1 MTFISNLII
10 PVLVLIVL
18 LYGMYKKVD
27 IYDEFLNGASESFKM
42 IFENYATGLIL
53 EEDYIE
59 KIESLKNETNQ
70 INKKIQKY
78 EDEIKDSKAQVDKL
92 IKFIEELPNLDD
104 SNQLDMIR
112 ALVSKVIVKNDE
124 VLKFHIIYKFEI

>member
-1 MTFISNLII
+1 MLSAESQNA
-10 PVLVLIVL
+10 
-18 LYGMYKKVD
+18 
-27 IYDEFLNGASESFKM
+27 ENGWE
-42 IFENYATGLIL
+42 
-53 EEDYIE
+53 
-59 KIESLKNETNQ
+59 
-70 INKKIQKY
+70 NKKIQKH
-78 EDEIKDSKAQVDKL
+78 EEEIKDSKAQVDKL

>member
-1 MTFISNLII
+1 
-10 PVLVLIVL
+10 
-18 LYGMYKKVD
+18 
-27 IYDEFLNGASESFKM
+27 M

-59 KIESLKNETNQ
+59 KIESLKNEINQ

>member
-1 MTFISNLII
+1 
-10 PVLVLIVL
+10 
-18 LYGMYKKVD
+18 
-27 IYDEFLNGASESFKM
+27 M

-59 KIESLKNETNQ
+59 KIESLKNEINQ
-70 INKKIQKY
+70 INKKIQKH
-78 EDEIKDSKAQVDKL
+78 EEEIKDSKAQVDKL